1 LIEPYWNEIEQR
13 MMALTL
19 KQLRPIRAYFNGCLG
34 GASTKADVVDGM
46 IRQMRHWWR
55 TTEADSPER
64 IRIETVTIEL
74 EKAERP

>member
-1 LIEPYWNEIEQR
+1 MEPNWEDIR
-13 MMALTL
+13 RRLMRLTL
-19 KQLRPIRAYFNGCLG
+19 TQLKPIRAYFNGCLG

-55 TTEADSPER
+55 TTEVDSPER

>member
-1 LIEPYWNEIEQR
+1 MEPNWEDIR
-13 MMALTL
+13 RRLMRLTL
-19 KQLRPIRAYFNGCLG
+19 TQLKPIRAYFNGCLD